1 MLVCLKRILAD
12 RFVSTVSRICITW
25 INFIYICLKDI
36 PLWPTCGLV
45 QTRMPK
51 VIKDLYP
58 TTRVIIDATEIFVE
72 TPGLPKLQ
80 QLTFSSYK
88 NHNTF
93 KVLVGIS
100 PDGIVTFISQLFPGS
115 ISNKEL
121 TLKSGLIKLL
131 ERGDSIMS
139 DCGFDIQDELTP
151 LGICINIPSFL
162 SKDKKQFE
170 ENEMVKTQRIASLHI
185 HVEREM
191 KHIKEFHI
199 I

>member
-1 MLVCLKRILAD
+1 M
-12 RFVSTVSRICITW
+12 
-25 INFIYICLKDI
+25 
-36 PLWPTCGLV
+36 WPTCGLV